1 MHQIIDPDSS
11 ISIVIVE
18 LPLPPP
24 PPSPPPPPCSGKNF
38 MDCAFVNFSDLLDRV
53 HDLRSYFKG
62 LKATNE

>member
-24 PPSPPPPPCSGKNF
+24 PPPSPPPPLPPSEKDF
-38 MDCAFVNFSDLLDRV
+38 MDCAFGNFSDLLDRV
-53 HDLRSYFKG
+53 HDLRSY
-62 LKATNE
+62 LKV